1 MTSGLDR
8 KVKLFDIKHSQNL
21 LDLQGDSV
29 ANYNNVKSSQ
39 ISLKIQSMFI
49 PDLPVYSAKFIQ
61 DGNEAILTGNRKHFY
76 VYHIERNKLERSTVG
91 NLDQKNLS
99 GLHVAPKDYICI
111 SSSESG
117 EAHMLCQRTK
127 KHLFSLKMNGSC
139 SSVAF
144 TSDSRYMFTV
154 GDQADIYQWDLRM
167 QKCLQKTA
175 DVGNDSCTVVDVS
188 QDG

>member
-39 ISLKIQSMFI
+39 KSLKIQSMFI

-175 DVGNDSCTVVDVS
+175 DDGNDSSSVVDVS